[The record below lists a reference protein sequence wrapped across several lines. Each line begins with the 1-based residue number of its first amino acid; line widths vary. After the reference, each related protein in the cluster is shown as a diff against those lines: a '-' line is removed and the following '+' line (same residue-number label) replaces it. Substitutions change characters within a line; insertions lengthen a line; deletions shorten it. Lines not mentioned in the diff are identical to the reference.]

1 MKKVKFEKINRIIVF
16 FLILVFAFYTE
27 NLSAQ
32 QATSQA
38 TQAGSTSSSTSAKV
52 AAVSLNNFAYSFI
65 NFNSNYATTLGKLK
79 SGNYNIEEK
88 EISSINGKFFIYAEK
103 KLNFLKEKLYLYFD
117 YQKNL
122 IYFLVSFECEDAY
135 TRAPLEKLYSLLIEK
150 LNQKYG
156 ESENKDLGYYKMSA
170 DTEVCLLPIVP
181 FKNSLEIWAKNK
193 IALSKYQDDYKNETQ
208 KPITTE
214 ITTIVNGF

>member
-1 MKKVKFEKINRIIVF
+1 MNKIRFEIIEKVIILL
-16 FLILVFAFYTE
+16 LIVTYAFYTE

-32 QATSQA
+32 QATGQA

-65 NFNSNYATTLGKLK
+65 NFNSNYATILGKLK
-79 SGNYNIEEK
+79 SSNYNIEEK

-135 TRAPLEKLYSLLIEK
+135 TRAPLEKLYSLILEK

-156 ESENKDLGYYKMSA
+156 ESENKDLGYYKMST

-181 FKNSLEIWAKNK
+181 FKNSIEIWAKNK
-193 IALSKYQDDYKNETQ
+193 LALSKYQDDYKAETQ
-208 KPITTE
+208 KPMTTE

>member
-1 MKKVKFEKINRIIVF
+1 
-16 FLILVFAFYTE
+16 
-27 NLSAQ
+27 
-32 QATSQA
+32 
-38 TQAGSTSSSTSAKV
+38 
-52 AAVSLNNFAYSFI
+52 
-65 NFNSNYATTLGKLK
+65 
-79 SGNYNIEEK
+79 
-88 EISSINGKFFIYAEK
+88 
-103 KLNFLKEKLYLYFD
+103 
-117 YQKNL
+117 
-122 IYFLVSFECEDAY
+122 